1 MTSIGGHIC
10 SWLKTNSELCPNSSW
25 HSNYSTKFA
34 PNKIVFFPGLRDML
48 LDLTEN
54 LGRVG
59 EKSQPLKDFELL
71 LLISHYLATRSAC
84 QSQKPLA
91 EMEVSFYYFNFIIWT
106 VLEML
111 TNWKL
116 GVLLYNKEKRRVKYK
131 NGCRAEAHDFWSWIQ
146 GILVGI

>member
-1 MTSIGGHIC
+1 
-10 SWLKTNSELCPNSSW
+10 
-25 HSNYSTKFA
+25 
-34 PNKIVFFPGLRDML
+34 ML

-111 TNWKL
+111 TN
-116 GVLLYNKEKRRVKYK
+116 
-131 NGCRAEAHDFWSWIQ
+131 
-146 GILVGI
+146 